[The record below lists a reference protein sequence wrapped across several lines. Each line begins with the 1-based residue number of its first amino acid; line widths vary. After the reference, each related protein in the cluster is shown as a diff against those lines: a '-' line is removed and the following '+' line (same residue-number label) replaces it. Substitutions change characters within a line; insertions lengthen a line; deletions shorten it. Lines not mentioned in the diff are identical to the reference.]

1 MKKYLDMPE
10 ECIKAVKLPSEEV
23 PIRLKRE
30 LALRLY
36 DKGLLSFGKARQLSE
51 MSRWDFQELLAE
63 EGIRRHYDVEELEE
77 DLQTLEDNG
86 KGG

>member
-1 MKKYLDMPE
+1 MKTYLDMPE

-23 PIRLKRE
+23 STRLKRE

-51 MSRWDFQELLAE
+51 MPRWDFQELLTK
-63 EGIRRHYDVEELEE
+63 EGIIRHYDVEELEE
-77 DLQTLEDNG
+77 DLQTLEELE
-86 KGG
+86 